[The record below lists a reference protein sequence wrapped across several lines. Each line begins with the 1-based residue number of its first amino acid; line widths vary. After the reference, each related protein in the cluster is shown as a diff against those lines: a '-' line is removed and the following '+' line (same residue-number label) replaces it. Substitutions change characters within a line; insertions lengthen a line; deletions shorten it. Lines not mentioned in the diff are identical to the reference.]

1 MSQRDA
7 LIYGVE
13 RARSIAFDAVYKL
26 WLRREAEGMTQADLA
41 RATGRDEAWVSR
53 TLSGPGNWTIKTIGT
68 LVQGLNGELEITAH
82 AMEDPVPDAGPDA
95 YERYLGKLESPTK
108 ITVDAAA
115 DTADA
120 DTTDTPPR
128 RSRRAPAR

>member
-1 MSQRDA
+1 MSHRDA

-41 RATGRDEAWVSR
+41 RAIGRDEAWVSR

-68 LVQGLNGELEITAH
+68 LVQGLNGELEITVH

-95 YERYLGKLESPTK
+95 YERYLGKPERPAEATA
-108 ITVDAAA
+108 DAS
-115 DTADA
+115 TADA
-120 DTTDTPPR
+120 DTTDAP
-128 RSRRAPAR
+128 RSRSGRASAK